1 MTLGEKIYKLRNER
15 NMTQEQLAEKLGVTR
30 QSISKWEGDLV
41 KPEIEKLKAM
51 AKLFEVS
58 LDDLISD
65 EAAETKTTKA
75 ERFERNVPVYKFVS
89 IITAGICLVMIVIM
103 IAVATNLSDRIRAL
117 ELTGF
122 SPTVYE
128 DNDSYT
134 DDVSET
140 FSDVSWKIKDAD
152 KKKQQSKLHI
162 EAELKTYR
170 DSTEITAIAETDSG
184 KQYTAA
190 LENSSGMFRGDVAI
204 PISGEQMKITLVVDN
219 GGEKQKVVIDEGVYM
234 LEGIA
239 LLPDIDVIVT
249 SDKGNTHSGIIYT
262 NIDDIDENETAL
274 AENIE
279 DVKVFIKNKNKVVFE
294 KSFSALPGLD
304 NIVNYSF
311 DCDDAEWDK
320 DFEAGV
326 SYYDKSIGKT
336 VEIYGSFDPTLIT
349 DDTSVIIGTEEYS
362 YDDNYHITLK

>member
-15 NMTQEQLAEKLGVTR
+15 NLTQEQLAEKLGVTR

-75 ERFERNVPVYKFVS
+75 ERFERNVTVYKFVS

-103 IAVATNLSDRIRAL
+103 IAVAVNLSDRIRAL

-122 SPTVYE
+122 SPAAYG

-134 DDVSET
+134 DDVSEI

-184 KQYTAA
+184 RQYTAA
-190 LENSSGMFRGDVAI
+190 LENSSGIFRGDVAI

-219 GGEKQKVVIDEGVYM
+219 NGEKQKVVIDEGVYM
-234 LEGIA
+234 LEGITA
-239 LLPDIDVIVT
+239 MPEIEIYT
-249 SDKGNTHSGIIYT
+249 EKTKGNTYKGRIAV
-262 NIDDIDENETAL
+262 NIGEDETAFG
-274 AENIE
+274 ENIE
-279 DVKVFIKNKNKVVFE
+279 KMKVSIRNNGRIIFE
-294 KSFSALPGLD
+294 KAVSAPPAAD
-304 NIVNYSF
+304 NVSYSF
-311 DCDDAEWDK
+311 GYEEADWEK
-320 DFEAGV
+320 HFEAVV
-326 SYYDKSIGKT
+326 SYYDKNIGGT
-336 VEIYGSFDPTLIT
+336 VEIYGVFEPNVYYDPPQPET
-349 DDTSVIIGTEEYS
+349 IGADEYS

>member
-1 MTLGEKIYKLRNER
+1 MTLGERIYKLRNER
-15 NMTQEQLAEKLGVTR
+15 NLTQEQLAEKLGVTR

-65 EAAETKTTKA
+65 EAAEVKPAKTDRL
-75 ERFERNVPVYKFVS
+75 ERDANIYKFVS

-103 IAVATNLSDRIRAL
+103 IAVAVNLLDRIKAL
-117 ELTGF
+117 ELRAPEVIYQN
-122 SPTVYE
+122 SE
-128 DNDSYT
+128 SYT

-162 EAELKTYR
+162 EAEPKTYS

-184 KQYTAA
+184 RQYTAA
-190 LENSSGMFRGDVAI
+190 LENSSGIFRGDVAI

-219 GGEKQKVVIDEGVYM
+219 NGEKQKVVIDEGVYM
-234 LEGIA
+234 LEGITA
-239 LLPDIDVIVT
+239 MPEIEIYT
-249 SDKGNTHSGIIYT
+249 EKTKGNTYKGRIAV
-262 NIDDIDENETAL
+262 NIGEDETAFG
-274 AENIE
+274 ENIE
-279 DVKVFIKNKNKVVFE
+279 KMKVCIRNNGRIIFE
-294 KSFSALPGLD
+294 KSVSELPAAD
-304 NIVNYSF
+304 AVRYSF
-311 DCDDAEWDK
+311 KYEAADWEK
-320 DFEAGV
+320 DVEAVV
-326 SYYDKSIGKT
+326 SYYDKNIGGT
-336 VEIYGSFDPTLIT
+336 VEIYGVFEPNVYYDPPQPET
-349 DDTSVIIGTEEYS
+349 IGADEYS

>member
-1 MTLGEKIYKLRNER
+1 MTLGERIYRLRADR

-65 EAAETKTTKA
+65 EAAEVKPAKTDRL
-75 ERFERNVPVYKFVS
+75 ERDANIYKFVS

-103 IAVATNLSDRIRAL
+103 IAVAVNLSDRIKAL
-117 ELTGF
+117 ELRAPEVIYQN
-122 SPTVYE
+122 SE
-128 DNDSYT
+128 SYT

-162 EAELKTYR
+162 EAEPKTYS

-184 KQYTAA
+184 RQYTAA
-190 LENSSGMFRGDVAI
+190 LENSSGIFRGDVAI

-219 GGEKQKVVIDEGVYM
+219 NGEKQKVVIDEGVYM
-234 LEGIA
+234 LEGITA
-239 LLPDIDVIVT
+239 MPEIEIYT
-249 SDKGNTHSGIIYT
+249 EKTKGNTYKGRIAV
-262 NIDDIDENETAL
+262 NIGEDETAFG
-274 AENIE
+274 ENIE
-279 DVKVFIKNKNKVVFE
+279 KMKVCIRNNGRIIFE
-294 KSFSALPGLD
+294 KA
-304 NIVNYSF
+304 
-311 DCDDAEWDK
+311 
-320 DFEAGV
+320 V
-326 SYYDKSIGKT
+326 SG
-336 VEIYGSFDPTLIT
+336 
-349 DDTSVIIGTEEYS
+349 
-362 YDDNYHITLK
+362 

>member
-65 EAAETKTTKA
+65 EAAETKTTK
-75 ERFERNVPVYKFVS
+75 EDRFERNVTIYKFVS

-103 IAVATNLSDRIRAL
+103 IAVAVNMSNRIKAL
-117 ELTGF
+117 ELRGPEIIYQNT
-122 SPTVYE
+122 E
-128 DNDSYT
+128 DCSDEA
-134 DDVSET
+134 DEL

-162 EAELKTYR
+162 EAEPKTYS

-184 KQYTAA
+184 RQYTAA
-190 LENSSGMFRGDVAI
+190 LENSNGIFRGDVAI

-219 GGEKQKVVIDEGVYM
+219 NGEKQKVVIDEGVYM
-234 LEGIA
+234 LEGITA
-239 LLPDIDVIVT
+239 MPEIEIYT
-249 SDKGNTHSGIIYT
+249 EKTKGNTYKGRIAV
-262 NIDDIDENETAL
+262 NIGEDETAFG
-274 AENIE
+274 ENIE
-279 DVKVFIKNKNKVVFE
+279 KMKVSIRNNGRIIFE
-294 KSFSALPGLD
+294 KAVSAPPAAD
-304 NIVNYSF
+304 NVSYSF
-311 DCDDAEWDK
+311 RYEEADWEK
-320 DFEAGV
+320 HFEAVV
-326 SYYDKSIGKT
+326 SYYDKNIGGT
-336 VEIYGSFDPTLIT
+336 VEIYGVFEPNVYYDPPQPET
-349 DDTSVIIGTEEYS
+349 IGADEYS

>member
-1 MTLGEKIYKLRNER
+1 MTLGERIYKLRNER
-15 NMTQEQLAEKLGVTR
+15 NLTQEQLAEKLGVTR

-65 EAAETKTTKA
+65 EAAEVKPAKTDRL
-75 ERFERNVPVYKFVS
+75 ERDANIYKFVS

-103 IAVATNLSDRIRAL
+103 IAVAANLSDRIRAL

-162 EAELKTYR
+162 EAEPKTYS

-184 KQYTAA
+184 RQYTAA
-190 LENSSGMFRGDVAI
+190 LENSNGRFRGDVDI
-204 PISGEQMKITLVVDN
+204 PISGEQMKISLVVDN
-219 GGEKQKVVIDEGVYM
+219 DGEKQKVTIAESVYM
-234 LEGIA
+234 LEGITA
-239 LLPDIDVIVT
+239 LPEIEIQTEKSKD
-249 SDKGNTHSGIIYT
+249 NTISGTI
-262 NIDDIDENETAL
+262 NINIREDETAFGKNL
-274 AENIE
+274 EK
-279 DVKVFIKNKNKVVFE
+279 VKVFIRSNGRIIFE
-294 KSFSALPGLD
+294 KSVSELPAAD
-304 NIVNYSF
+304 AVRYSF
-311 DCDDAEWDK
+311 KYEAADWEK
-320 DFEAGV
+320 DVEAVV
-326 SYYDKSIGKT
+326 SYYDKNIDRT
-336 VEIYGSFDPTLIT
+336 VEVCGMFHPNISHDPPQPET
-349 DDTSVIIGTEEYS
+349 IGADEYS

>member
-1 MTLGEKIYKLRNER
+1 MTLGERIYKLRNER
-15 NMTQEQLAEKLGVTR
+15 NLTQEQLAEKLGVTR

-65 EAAETKTTKA
+65 EAAEVKPAKTDRL
-75 ERFERNVPVYKFVS
+75 ERDANIYKFVS

-103 IAVATNLSDRIRAL
+103 IAVAVNLSDRIRAL
-117 ELTGF
+117 ELRAPEVIYQN
-122 SPTVYE
+122 SE
-128 DNDSYT
+128 SYT

-162 EAELKTYR
+162 EAEPKTYS

-184 KQYTAA
+184 RQYTAA
-190 LENSSGMFRGDVAI
+190 LENSNGIFRGDVAI

-219 GGEKQKVVIDEGVYM
+219 NGEKQKVVIDEGVYM
-234 LEGIA
+234 LEGITA
-239 LLPDIDVIVT
+239 MPEIEIYT
-249 SDKGNTHSGIIYT
+249 EKTKGNTYKGRIAV
-262 NIDDIDENETAL
+262 NIGEDETAFG
-274 AENIE
+274 ENIE
-279 DVKVFIKNKNKVVFE
+279 KMKVSIRNNGRIIFE
-294 KSFSALPGLD
+294 KAVSAPPAAD
-304 NIVNYSF
+304 NVSYF
-311 DCDDAEWDK
+311 FRYEEADWEK
-320 DFEAGV
+320 HFEAVV
-326 SYYDKSIGKT
+326 SYYDKNIGGT
-336 VEIYGSFDPTLIT
+336 VEIYGVFEPNVYYDPPQPET
-349 DDTSVIIGTEEYS
+349 IGADEYS

>member
-75 ERFERNVPVYKFVS
+75 ERFERNVTVYKFVS

-103 IAVATNLSDRIRAL
+103 IAVAVNLSDRIRAL

-122 SPTVYE
+122 SPAAYG

-162 EAELKTYR
+162 EAEPKTYS
-170 DSTEITAIAETDSG
+170 DGTEITAIAETDSG

-190 LENSSGMFRGDVAI
+190 LENSSGIFRGDVAI

-219 GGEKQKVVIDEGVYM
+219 NGEKQKVVIDEGVYM
-234 LEGIA
+234 LEGITA
-239 LLPDIDVIVT
+239 MPEIEIYT
-249 SDKGNTHSGIIYT
+249 EKTKGNTYKGRIAV
-262 NIDDIDENETAL
+262 NIGEDETAFG
-274 AENIE
+274 ENIE
-279 DVKVFIKNKNKVVFE
+279 KMKVSIRNNGRIIFE
-294 KSFSALPGLD
+294 KAVSAPPAAD
-304 NIVNYSF
+304 NVSYSF
-311 DCDDAEWDK
+311 GYEEADWEK
-320 DFEAGV
+320 HFEAVV
-326 SYYDKSIGKT
+326 SYYDKNIGGT
-336 VEIYGSFDPTLIT
+336 VEIYGVFEPNVYYDPPQPET
-349 DDTSVIIGTEEYS
+349 IGADEYS

>member
-15 NMTQEQLAEKLGVTR
+15 NLTQEQLAEKLGVTR

-65 EAAETKTTKA
+65 EAAEAKPAKTDRL
-75 ERFERNVPVYKFVS
+75 ERDVTIYKFVS

-103 IAVATNLSDRIRAL
+103 IAVAANLSDRIRAL

-122 SPTVYE
+122 PPAVYE

-234 LEGIA
+234 LEGITA
-239 LLPDIDVIVT
+239 LPEIEIYT
-249 SDKGNTHSGIIYT
+249 EKTKGNTYKGSIAV
-262 NIDDIDENETAL
+262 NIGEDETAFG
-274 AENIE
+274 ENIE
-279 DVKVFIKNKNKVVFE
+279 KMKVSIRNNGKTLFE
-294 KSFSALPGLD
+294 DAISAPPAAD
-304 NIVNYSF
+304 NVSYSF
-311 DCDDAEWDK
+311 GYEEADWEK
-320 DFEAGV
+320 DFEAVV
-326 SYYDKSIGKT
+326 SYYDKNIGRT
-336 VEIYGSFDPTLIT
+336 VEIYGMFDPNISYDPPQPETI
-349 DDTSVIIGTEEYS
+349 SVDEYS
-362 YDDNYHITLK
+362 YDDNYHITIK

>member
-1 MTLGEKIYKLRNER
+1 MTLGERIYKLRNER
-15 NMTQEQLAEKLGVTR
+15 NLTQEQLAEKLGVTR

-65 EAAETKTTKA
+65 EAAEVKPAKTDRL
-75 ERFERNVPVYKFVS
+75 ERDANIYKFVS

-103 IAVATNLSDRIRAL
+103 IAVAVNLSDRIKAL
-117 ELTGF
+117 ELRAPEVIYQN
-122 SPTVYE
+122 SE
-128 DNDSYT
+128 SYT

-162 EAELKTYR
+162 EAEPKTYS

-184 KQYTAA
+184 RQYTAA
-190 LENSSGMFRGDVAI
+190 LENSNGIFRGDVAI

-219 GGEKQKVVIDEGVYM
+219 NGEKQKVVIDEGVYM
-234 LEGIA
+234 LEGITA
-239 LLPDIDVIVT
+239 MPEIEIYT
-249 SDKGNTHSGIIYT
+249 EKTKGNTYKGRIAV
-262 NIDDIDENETAL
+262 NIGEDETAFG
-274 AENIE
+274 ENIE
-279 DVKVFIKNKNKVVFE
+279 KMKVSIRNNGRIIFE
-294 KSFSALPGLD
+294 KAVSAPPAAD
-304 NIVNYSF
+304 NVSYSF
-311 DCDDAEWDK
+311 RYEEADWEK
-320 DFEAGV
+320 HFEAVV
-326 SYYDKSIGKT
+326 SYYDKNIGGT
-336 VEIYGSFDPTLIT
+336 VEIYGVFEPNVYYDPPQPET
-349 DDTSVIIGTEEYS
+349 IGAEGYS

>member
-1 MTLGEKIYKLRNER
+1 MTLGERIYRLRADR

-65 EAAETKTTKA
+65 EAAEVKPAKTDRL
-75 ERFERNVPVYKFVS
+75 ERDANIYKFVS
-89 IITAGICLVMIVIM
+89 IITAGICFVMIVIM
-103 IAVATNLSDRIRAL
+103 IAVAVNLSDRIKAL
-117 ELTGF
+117 ELRAPEVIYQN
-122 SPTVYE
+122 SE
-128 DNDSYT
+128 SYT

-162 EAELKTYR
+162 EAEPKTYS

-184 KQYTAA
+184 RQYTAA
-190 LENSSGMFRGDVAI
+190 LENSNGIFRGDVAI

-219 GGEKQKVVIDEGVYM
+219 NGEKQKVVIDEGVYM
-234 LEGIA
+234 LEGITA
-239 LLPDIDVIVT
+239 MPEIEIYT
-249 SDKGNTHSGIIYT
+249 EKTKGNTYKGRIAV
-262 NIDDIDENETAL
+262 NIGEDETAFG
-274 AENIE
+274 ENIE
-279 DVKVFIKNKNKVVFE
+279 KMKVSIRNNGRIIFE
-294 KSFSALPGLD
+294 KAVSAPPAAD
-304 NIVNYSF
+304 NVSYSF
-311 DCDDAEWDK
+311 RYEEADWEK
-320 DFEAGV
+320 HFEAVV
-326 SYYDKSIGKT
+326 SYYDKNIGGT
-336 VEIYGSFDPTLIT
+336 VEIYGVFEPNVYYDPPQPET
-349 DDTSVIIGTEEYS
+349 IGADEYS

>member
-65 EAAETKTTKA
+65 EAAETKTTK
-75 ERFERNVPVYKFVS
+75 EDRFERNVTVYKFVS

-103 IAVATNLSDRIRAL
+103 IAVAVNLSDRIRAL

-122 SPTVYE
+122 SPAAYG

-134 DDVSET
+134 DDVSEI

-190 LENSSGMFRGDVAI
+190 LENSNGRFRGDVDI

-219 GGEKQKVVIDEGVYM
+219 NGEKQKVTITESVYM
-234 LEGIA
+234 LEGITA
-239 LLPDIDVIVT
+239 LPEIEIYT
-249 SDKGNTHSGIIYT
+249 EKTKGNTYKGRIAV
-262 NIDDIDENETAL
+262 NIGEDETAFG
-274 AENIE
+274 ENIE
-279 DVKVFIKNKNKVVFE
+279 KMKVSIRNNGRIIFE
-294 KSFSALPGLD
+294 KAVSAPPAAD
-304 NIVNYSF
+304 NVSYSF
-311 DCDDAEWDK
+311 GYEEADWEK
-320 DFEAGV
+320 HFEAVV
-326 SYYDKSIGKT
+326 SYYDKNIGGT
-336 VEIYGSFDPTLIT
+336 VEIYGVFEPNVYYDPPQPET
-349 DDTSVIIGTEEYS
+349 IGADEYS

>member
-75 ERFERNVPVYKFVS
+75 ERFERNVTVYKFVS
-89 IITAGICLVMIVIM
+89 IITADICLVMIVIM
-103 IAVATNLSDRIRAL
+103 IAVAANLSDRIRAL

-162 EAELKTYR
+162 EAEPKTYS

-190 LENSSGMFRGDVAI
+190 LENSSGIFRGDVAI

-219 GGEKQKVVIDEGVYM
+219 NGEKQKVVIDEGVYM
-234 LEGIA
+234 MEGITA
-239 LLPDIDVIVT
+239 MPEIEIYT
-249 SDKGNTHSGIIYT
+249 EKTKGNTYKGRIAV
-262 NIDDIDENETAL
+262 NIGEDETAFG
-274 AENIE
+274 ENIE
-279 DVKVFIKNKNKVVFE
+279 KMKVSIRNNGRIIFE
-294 KSFSALPGLD
+294 KAVSAPPAAD
-304 NIVNYSF
+304 NISYSF
-311 DCDDAEWDK
+311 GYEEADWEK
-320 DFEAGV
+320 HFEAVV
-326 SYYDKSIGKT
+326 SYYDKNIGGT
-336 VEIYGSFDPTLIT
+336 VEIYGVFEPNVYYDPPQPET
-349 DDTSVIIGTEEYS
+349 IGADEYS

>member
-75 ERFERNVPVYKFVS
+75 ERFERNVTIYKFVS

-103 IAVATNLSDRIRAL
+103 VAVAVNLSDRIRAL

-122 SPTVYE
+122 SPAAYG

-190 LENSSGMFRGDVAI
+190 LENSNGRFRGDVDI

-219 GGEKQKVVIDEGVYM
+219 NGEKQKVVIDEGVYM
-234 LEGIA
+234 LEGITA
-239 LLPDIDVIVT
+239 MPEIEIYT
-249 SDKGNTHSGIIYT
+249 EKTKGNTYKGRVAV
-262 NIDDIDENETAL
+262 NIGEDETAFG
-274 AENIE
+274 ENIE
-279 DVKVFIKNKNKVVFE
+279 KMKVSIRNNGRIIFE
-294 KSFSALPGLD
+294 KAVSAPPAAD
-304 NIVNYSF
+304 NVSYSF
-311 DCDDAEWDK
+311 RYEEADWEK
-320 DFEAGV
+320 HFEAVV
-326 SYYDKSIGKT
+326 SYYDKNIDRT
-336 VEIYGSFDPTLIT
+336 VEVCGVFEPNVYYDPPQPET
-349 DDTSVIIGTEEYS
+349 IGADEYS

>member
-1 MTLGEKIYKLRNER
+1 MTLGERIYKLRNER
-15 NMTQEQLAEKLGVTR
+15 NLTQEQLAEKLGVTR

-65 EAAETKTTKA
+65 EAAEVKPAKTDRL
-75 ERFERNVPVYKFVS
+75 ERDANIYKFVS

-103 IAVATNLSDRIRAL
+103 IAVAVNLSDRIKAL
-117 ELTGF
+117 ELRAPEVIYQN
-122 SPTVYE
+122 SE
-128 DNDSYT
+128 RYT

-162 EAELKTYR
+162 EAEPKTYS

-184 KQYTAA
+184 RQYTAA
-190 LENSSGMFRGDVAI
+190 LENSNGIFRGDVAI

-219 GGEKQKVVIDEGVYM
+219 NGEKQKVVIDEGVYM
-234 LEGIA
+234 LEGITA
-239 LLPDIDVIVT
+239 MPEIEIYT
-249 SDKGNTHSGIIYT
+249 EKTKGNTYKGRIAV
-262 NIDDIDENETAL
+262 NIGEDETAFG
-274 AENIE
+274 ENIE
-279 DVKVFIKNKNKVVFE
+279 KMKVSIRNNGRIIFE
-294 KSFSALPGLD
+294 KAVSAPPAAD
-304 NIVNYSF
+304 NVSYSF
-311 DCDDAEWDK
+311 RYEEADWEK
-320 DFEAGV
+320 HFEAVV
-326 SYYDKSIGKT
+326 SYYDKNIGGT
-336 VEIYGSFDPTLIT
+336 VEIYGVFEPNVYYDPPQPET
-349 DDTSVIIGTEEYS
+349 IGADEYS

>member
-65 EAAETKTTKA
+65 EAAETKTTK
-75 ERFERNVPVYKFVS
+75 EDRFERNVTVYKFVS

-103 IAVATNLSDRIRAL
+103 IAVAVNLSDRIRAL

-122 SPTVYE
+122 SPAAYG

-134 DDVSET
+134 DDVSEI

-190 LENSSGMFRGDVAI
+190 LENSNGRFRGDVDI

-219 GGEKQKVVIDEGVYM
+219 NGEKQKVTIAESVYM
-234 LEGIA
+234 LEGITA
-239 LLPDIDVIVT
+239 LPEIE
-249 SDKGNTHSGIIYT
+249 IYT
-262 NIDDIDENETAL
+262 
-274 AENIE
+274 
-279 DVKVFIKNKNKVVFE
+279 
-294 KSFSALPGLD
+294 
-304 NIVNYSF
+304 
-311 DCDDAEWDK
+311 
-320 DFEAGV
+320 
-326 SYYDKSIGKT
+326 
-336 VEIYGSFDPTLIT
+336 
-349 DDTSVIIGTEEYS
+349 
-362 YDDNYHITLK
+362 

>member
-75 ERFERNVPVYKFVS
+75 ERFERNVTIYKFVS

-103 IAVATNLSDRIRAL
+103 IAVAVNLSDRIRAL

-122 SPTVYE
+122 SPAAYG

-190 LENSSGMFRGDVAI
+190 LENSNGRFRGDVDI

-219 GGEKQKVVIDEGVYM
+219 NGEKQKVTIAESVYM
-234 LEGIA
+234 LEGITA
-239 LLPDIDVIVT
+239 LPEIEIYT
-249 SDKGNTHSGIIYT
+249 EKTKGNTYKGRIAV
-262 NIDDIDENETAL
+262 NIGEDETAFG
-274 AENIE
+274 ENIE
-279 DVKVFIKNKNKVVFE
+279 KMKVSIRNNGRIIFE
-294 KSFSALPGLD
+294 KAVSAPPAAD
-304 NIVNYSF
+304 NVSYSF
-311 DCDDAEWDK
+311 GYEEADWEK
-320 DFEAGV
+320 HFEAVV
-326 SYYDKSIGKT
+326 SYYDKNIGGT
-336 VEIYGSFDPTLIT
+336 VEIYGVFEPNVYYDPPQPET
-349 DDTSVIIGTEEYS
+349 IGADEYS

>member
-65 EAAETKTTKA
+65 EAAEAKPAKTGGL
-75 ERFERNVPVYKFVS
+75 ERDVNIYKFVS

-103 IAVATNLSDRIRAL
+103 IAVAANLSDRIRAL

-170 DSTEITAIAETDSG
+170 DSTEITAIAETGSG
-184 KQYTAA
+184 KKYTAT
-190 LENSSGMFRGDVAI
+190 LENSSGMFRGDVTI

-234 LEGIA
+234 LEGITA
-239 LLPDIDVIVT
+239 LPEIEIYT
-249 SDKGNTHSGIIYT
+249 EKIKGNTYKGNIT
-262 NIDDIDENETAL
+262 VNIDEDETAFG
-274 AENIE
+274 ENIE
-279 DVKVFIKNKNKVVFE
+279 KMKVCIRNNGRIIFE
-294 KSFSALPGLD
+294 KAVSAPPAAD
-304 NIVNYSF
+304 NVSYSF
-311 DCDDAEWDK
+311 GYEEADWEK
-320 DFEAGV
+320 HFEAVV
-326 SYYDKSIGKT
+326 SYYDKNIGGT
-336 VEIYGSFDPTLIT
+336 VEIYGVFEPNVYYDPPQPET
-349 DDTSVIIGTEEYS
+349 IGADEYS

>member
-1 MTLGEKIYKLRNER
+1 MTLGERIYKLRNER

-65 EAAETKTTKA
+65 EAAEVKPAKTDRL
-75 ERFERNVPVYKFVS
+75 ERDANIYKFVS

-103 IAVATNLSDRIRAL
+103 IAVAVNLSDRIRAL

-122 SPTVYE
+122 SPAAYG

-190 LENSSGMFRGDVAI
+190 LENSSGIFRGDVAI

-219 GGEKQKVVIDEGVYM
+219 NGEKQKVVIDEGVYM
-234 LEGIA
+234 LEGITA
-239 LLPDIDVIVT
+239 MPEIEIYT
-249 SDKGNTHSGIIYT
+249 EKTKGNTYT
-262 NIDDIDENETAL
+262 GRISVNIGENETAFG
-274 AENIE
+274 ENIE
-279 DVKVFIKNKNKVVFE
+279 KMKVSIRNNGRIIFE
-294 KSFSALPGLD
+294 KAVSAPPAAD
-304 NIVNYSF
+304 NVSYSF
-311 DCDDAEWDK
+311 GYEEADWEK
-320 DFEAGV
+320 HFEAAV
-326 SYYDKSIGKT
+326 SYYDKNIGRT
-336 VEIYGSFDPTLIT
+336 VEIYGMFDPTISY
-349 DDTSVIIGTEEYS
+349 DPAQSEKIGVQEYS

>member
-1 MTLGEKIYKLRNER
+1 MTLGERIYKLRNER
-15 NMTQEQLAEKLGVTR
+15 NLTQEQLAEKLGVTR

-65 EAAETKTTKA
+65 EAAEVKPAKTDRL
-75 ERFERNVPVYKFVS
+75 ERDANIYKFVS

-103 IAVATNLSDRIRAL
+103 IAVAVNLSDRIKAL
-117 ELTGF
+117 ELRAPEVIYQN
-122 SPTVYE
+122 SE
-128 DNDSYT
+128 SYT

-162 EAELKTYR
+162 EAEPKTYS

-184 KQYTAA
+184 RQYTAA
-190 LENSSGMFRGDVAI
+190 LENSNGIFRGDVAI

-219 GGEKQKVVIDEGVYM
+219 NGEKQKVVIDEGVYM
-234 LEGIA
+234 LEGITA
-239 LLPDIDVIVT
+239 MPEIEIYT
-249 SDKGNTHSGIIYT
+249 EKTKGNTYKGRIAV
-262 NIDDIDENETAL
+262 NIGEDETAFG
-274 AENIE
+274 ENIE
-279 DVKVFIKNKNKVVFE
+279 KMKVCIRNNGRIIFE
-294 KSFSALPGLD
+294 KAVSAPPAAD
-304 NIVNYSF
+304 NVSYSF
-311 DCDDAEWDK
+311 RYEEADWEK
-320 DFEAGV
+320 HFEAVV
-326 SYYDKSIGKT
+326 SYYDKNIGGT
-336 VEIYGSFDPTLIT
+336 VEIYGVFEPNVYYDPPQPET
-349 DDTSVIIGTEEYS
+349 IGADEYS

>member
-15 NMTQEQLAEKLGVTR
+15 NLTQEQLAEKLGVTR

-65 EAAETKTTKA
+65 EAAEVKPAKTDRL
-75 ERFERNVPVYKFVS
+75 ERDANIYKFVS

-103 IAVATNLSDRIRAL
+103 IAVAVNLSDRIKAL
-117 ELTGF
+117 ELRAPEVIYQN
-122 SPTVYE
+122 SE
-128 DNDSYT
+128 SYT

-162 EAELKTYR
+162 EAEPKTYS

-184 KQYTAA
+184 RQYTAA
-190 LENSSGMFRGDVAI
+190 LENSNGIFRGDVAI

-219 GGEKQKVVIDEGVYM
+219 NGEKQKVVIDEGVYM
-234 LEGIA
+234 LEGITA
-239 LLPDIDVIVT
+239 MPEIEIYT
-249 SDKGNTHSGIIYT
+249 EKTKGNTYKGRIAV
-262 NIDDIDENETAL
+262 NIGEDETAFG
-274 AENIE
+274 ENIE
-279 DVKVFIKNKNKVVFE
+279 KMKVSIRNNGRIIFE
-294 KSFSALPGLD
+294 KAVSAPPAAD
-304 NIVNYSF
+304 NVSYSF
-311 DCDDAEWDK
+311 RYEEADWEK
-320 DFEAGV
+320 HFEAVV
-326 SYYDKSIGKT
+326 SYYDKNIGGT
-336 VEIYGSFDPTLIT
+336 VEIYGVFEPNVYYDPPQPET
-349 DDTSVIIGTEEYS
+349 IGAEGYS

>member
-75 ERFERNVPVYKFVS
+75 ERFERNVTVYKFVS

-103 IAVATNLSDRIRAL
+103 IAVAANLSDRIRAL

-170 DSTEITAIAETDSG
+170 DSTEITAIAETGSG

-190 LENSSGMFRGDVAI
+190 LENSSGMFRGDVTI

-234 LEGIA
+234 LEGITA
-239 LLPDIDVIVT
+239 MPEIEIYT
-249 SDKGNTHSGIIYT
+249 EKTKGNTYKGRIAV
-262 NIDDIDENETAL
+262 NIGEDETAFG
-274 AENIE
+274 ENIE
-279 DVKVFIKNKNKVVFE
+279 KMKVSIRNNGRIIFE
-294 KSFSALPGLD
+294 KAVSAPPAAD
-304 NIVNYSF
+304 NVSYSF
-311 DCDDAEWDK
+311 GYEEADWEK
-320 DFEAGV
+320 HFEAVV
-326 SYYDKSIGKT
+326 SYYDKNIGGT
-336 VEIYGSFDPTLIT
+336 VEIYGVFEPNVYYDPPQPET
-349 DDTSVIIGTEEYS
+349 IGADEYS

>member
-15 NMTQEQLAEKLGVTR
+15 NLTQEQLAEKLGVTR

-65 EAAETKTTKA
+65 EAAEVKSAKTD
-75 ERFERNVPVYKFVS
+75 RFERNVTIYKFVS

-103 IAVATNLSDRIRAL
+103 IAVAVNLSDRIKAL
-117 ELTGF
+117 ELRAPEVIYQN
-122 SPTVYE
+122 SE
-128 DNDSYT
+128 SYT

-162 EAELKTYR
+162 EAEPKTYS

-190 LENSSGMFRGDVAI
+190 LENSSGIFRGDVAI

-219 GGEKQKVVIDEGVYM
+219 NGEKQKVVIDEGVYM
-234 LEGIA
+234 LEGITA
-239 LLPDIDVIVT
+239 MPEIEIYT
-249 SDKGNTHSGIIYT
+249 EKTKGNTYKGRIAV
-262 NIDDIDENETAL
+262 NIGEDETAFG
-274 AENIE
+274 ENIE
-279 DVKVFIKNKNKVVFE
+279 KMKVSIRNNGRIIFE
-294 KSFSALPGLD
+294 KAVSAPPAAD
-304 NIVNYSF
+304 NVSYSF
-311 DCDDAEWDK
+311 GYEEADWEK
-320 DFEAGV
+320 HFEAVV
-326 SYYDKSIGKT
+326 SYYDKNIGGT
-336 VEIYGSFDPTLIT
+336 VEIYGVFEPNVYYDPPQPET
-349 DDTSVIIGTEEYS
+349 IGADEYS

>member
-65 EAAETKTTKA
+65 EAAEAKPAKTDRL
-75 ERFERNVPVYKFVS
+75 ERDVTIYKFVS

-103 IAVATNLSDRIRAL
+103 IAVAANLSDRIRAL

-219 GGEKQKVVIDEGVYM
+219 DGEKQKVVIDEGVYM

-311 DCDDAEWDK
+311 DCDNAEWDK

-336 VEIYGSFDPTLIT
+336 VEIYGNFDPTLIT

-362 YDDNYHITLK
+362 YDDNYNITLK

>member
-65 EAAETKTTKA
+65 EAAEAKPAKTGGL
-75 ERFERNVPVYKFVS
+75 ERDVNIYKFVS

-103 IAVATNLSDRIRAL
+103 IAVAANLSDRIRAL

-170 DSTEITAIAETDSG
+170 DSTEITAIAETGSG

-190 LENSSGMFRGDVAI
+190 LENSSGMFRGDVTI

-234 LEGIA
+234 LEGITA
-239 LLPDIDVIVT
+239 LPEIEIYT
-249 SDKGNTHSGIIYT
+249 EKIKGNTYKG
-262 NIDDIDENETAL
+262 NITVNIDENETAFG
-274 AENIE
+274 ENIE
-279 DVKVFIKNKNKVVFE
+279 NVKVLIRNNGKTLFE
-294 KSFSALPGLD
+294 EAVSAPPAAD
-304 NIVNYSF
+304 TVSYSF
-311 DCDDAEWDK
+311 EYEEANWEK
-320 DFEAGV
+320 DFDVVV
-326 SYYDKSIGKT
+326 SYYDKNIGRT
-336 VEIYGSFDPTLIT
+336 VEIYGVFEPNVYYDPPQPET
-349 DDTSVIIGTEEYS
+349 IGVEEYS

>member
-15 NMTQEQLAEKLGVTR
+15 NLTQEQLAEKLGVTR

-65 EAAETKTTKA
+65 EAAEVKPAKTDRL
-75 ERFERNVPVYKFVS
+75 ERDANIYKFVS

-103 IAVATNLSDRIRAL
+103 IAVAVNLSDRIKAL
-117 ELTGF
+117 ELRAPEVIYQN
-122 SPTVYE
+122 SE
-128 DNDSYT
+128 SYT

-162 EAELKTYR
+162 EAEPKTYS
-170 DSTEITAIAETDSG
+170 DSTEITAIAETDRG
-184 KQYTAA
+184 RQYTAA
-190 LENSSGMFRGDVAI
+190 LENSNGIFRGDVAI

-219 GGEKQKVVIDEGVYM
+219 DGEKQKVTIAESVYM
-234 LEGIA
+234 LEGITA
-239 LLPDIDVIVT
+239 LPEIEIQTEKSKD
-249 SDKGNTHSGIIYT
+249 NTISGTI
-262 NIDDIDENETAL
+262 NINIREDETAFGKNL
-274 AENIE
+274 EK
-279 DVKVFIKNKNKVVFE
+279 VKVFIRNNSKIIFE
-294 KSFSALPGLD
+294 KSVSELPAAD
-304 NIVNYSF
+304 AVRYSF
-311 DCDDAEWDK
+311 KYEAADWEK
-320 DFEAGV
+320 DVEAVV
-326 SYYDKSIGKT
+326 SYYDKNIGGT
-336 VEIYGSFDPTLIT
+336 VEIYGVFEPNVYYDPPQPET
-349 DDTSVIIGTEEYS
+349 IGADEYS

>member
-65 EAAETKTTKA
+65 EAAEVKPAKTDRL
-75 ERFERNVPVYKFVS
+75 ERDANIYKFVS

-103 IAVATNLSDRIRAL
+103 IAVAVNLSDRIKAL
-117 ELTGF
+117 ELRAPEVIYQN
-122 SPTVYE
+122 SE
-128 DNDSYT
+128 SYT

-162 EAELKTYR
+162 EAEPKTYS

-184 KQYTAA
+184 RQYTAA
-190 LENSSGMFRGDVAI
+190 LENSNGRFRGDVDI
-204 PISGEQMKITLVVDN
+204 PISGEQMKISLVVDN
-219 GGEKQKVVIDEGVYM
+219 DGEKQKVTIAESVYM
-234 LEGIA
+234 LEGITA
-239 LLPDIDVIVT
+239 LPEIEIQTEKSKD
-249 SDKGNTHSGIIYT
+249 NTISGTI
-262 NIDDIDENETAL
+262 NINIREDETAFGKNL
-274 AENIE
+274 EK
-279 DVKVFIKNKNKVVFE
+279 VKVFIRNNGKIIFE
-294 KSFSALPGLD
+294 KSVSELPAAD
-304 NIVNYSF
+304 AVRYSF
-311 DCDDAEWDK
+311 KYEAADWEK
-320 DFEAGV
+320 DVEAVV
-326 SYYDKSIGKT
+326 SYYDKNIDRT
-336 VEIYGSFDPTLIT
+336 VEVCGMFDPNISHDPQQPET
-349 DDTSVIIGTEEYS
+349 IGAEGYS

>member
-15 NMTQEQLAEKLGVTR
+15 NLTQEQLAEKLGVTR

-65 EAAETKTTKA
+65 EVAEAKPAKTGRL
-75 ERFERNVPVYKFVS
+75 ERDITIYKFVS

-103 IAVATNLSDRIRAL
+103 IAVAANLSDRIRAL

-122 SPTVYE
+122 SPAVYE

-134 DDVSET
+134 DDVSEI

-190 LENSSGMFRGDVAI
+190 LENSSGIFRGDVAI

-219 GGEKQKVVIDEGVYM
+219 NGEKQKVTITESVYM
-234 LEGIA
+234 LEGITA
-239 LLPDIDVIVT
+239 LPEIEIYT
-249 SDKGNTHSGIIYT
+249 EKTKGNTYKGRIAV
-262 NIDDIDENETAL
+262 NIGEDETAFG
-274 AENIE
+274 ENIE
-279 DVKVFIKNKNKVVFE
+279 KMKVSIRNNGRIIFE
-294 KSFSALPGLD
+294 KAVSAPPAAD
-304 NIVNYSF
+304 NVSYSF
-311 DCDDAEWDK
+311 GYEEADWEK
-320 DFEAGV
+320 HFEAVV
-326 SYYDKSIGKT
+326 SYYDKNIGGT
-336 VEIYGSFDPTLIT
+336 VEIYGVFEPNVYYDPPQPET
-349 DDTSVIIGTEEYS
+349 IGADEYS